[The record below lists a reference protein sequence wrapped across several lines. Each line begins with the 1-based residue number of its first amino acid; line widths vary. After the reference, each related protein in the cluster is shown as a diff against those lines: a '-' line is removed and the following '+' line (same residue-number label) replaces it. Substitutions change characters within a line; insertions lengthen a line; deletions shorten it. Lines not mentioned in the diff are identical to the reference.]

1 MKPTNGY
8 GGKEIFK
15 LENKGTNLNV
25 IVDLMTKNYKNPVIV
40 QEYIQSADKG
50 DKRILLVD
58 GEPIGAVL
66 RVHSD
71 DDHRNNFYAGGK
83 PEKTTITENDQVII
97 DFLKPYL
104 NRLGL
109 RFVGIDV
116 IGDYLIEINVT
127 SPTCLQEINRLEGKQ
142 LEVDVFDR
150 LFGTV

>member
-1 MKPTNGY
+1 MIEY
-8 GGKEIFK
+8 
-15 LENKGTNLNV
+15 NLV
-25 IVDLMTKNYKNPVIV
+25 HLFGIVDLMTKNYKNPVIV

-71 DDHRNNFYAGGK
+71 NDHRNNFYAGGK
-83 PEKTTITENDQVII
+83 PEKTTITESELVII
-97 DFLKPYL
+97 NFLKPYL

-142 LEVDVFDR
+142 LEIDIFDR
-150 LFGTV
+150 LFGKG